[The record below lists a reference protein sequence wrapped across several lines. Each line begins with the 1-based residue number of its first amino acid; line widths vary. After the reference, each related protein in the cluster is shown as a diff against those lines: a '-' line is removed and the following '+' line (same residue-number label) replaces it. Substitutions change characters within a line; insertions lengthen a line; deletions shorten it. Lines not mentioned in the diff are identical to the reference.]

1 MKLPQVMDAD
11 DVSII
16 AKGLILCVLAAAA
29 LLGLAATLG
38 LAWALFQIAGGV

>member
-16 AKGLILCVLAAAA
+16 ARGLILCVLAAAA

-38 LAWALFQIAGGV
+38 LAWVVFRVVGGL